1 MKKIVEFYYDLG
13 SPYSYLAST
22 RIERICEKYNAQL
35 EWKPF
40 LLGGVY
46 KETGNRAPLEVPNK
60 KAYMIKDLA
69 DWAGYYRVR
78 FNFPDLFPLN
88 SVKPMRGVL
97 VAKEKEKIGDYTHR
111 LFELYWIDGEDL
123 SQDEGLEKAVT
134 ELGLDA
140 SWFLRRIG
148 EQDIKDKLREET
160 IEAAKRGAFGAPTIF
175 VGDKMFWGNDR
186 LIFLEE
192 YLKGKLQIS

>member
-22 RIERICEKYNAQL
+22 QIERICEKYNAQL

-69 DWAGYYRVR
+69 DWAGYYGVR

-88 SVKPMRGVL
+88 SVKPMRGAL
-97 VAKEKEKIGDYTHR
+97 VAKEREKIRDYTHK

-123 SQDEGLEKAVT
+123 SQDEVLEKAVT

-160 IEAAKRGAFGAPTIF
+160 IEAVKRGAFGAPTIF

-192 YLKGKLQIS
+192 YLKRKL

>member
-22 RIERICEKYNAQL
+22 QIDRICEEYNVDL
-35 EWKPF
+35 KWKPF

-69 DWAGYYRVR
+69 DWARYYGVR
-78 FNFPDLFPLN
+78 FDFPDLFPLN
-88 SVKPMRGVL
+88 SVKPMRGAL
-97 VAKEKEKIGDYTHR
+97 VAKEKGKIRDYTHK
-111 LFELYWIDGEDL
+111 LFELYWIHGKDL
-123 SQDEGLEKAVT
+123 SQDEALESAVR
-134 ELGLDA
+134 ELDIDA
-140 SWFLRRIG
+140 GWFLQRVG

-160 IEAAKRGAFGAPTIF
+160 SEAVKRGAFGAPTIY

-186 LIFLEE
+186 LIFVEE
-192 YLKGKLQIS
+192 YLKGNL

>member
-22 RIERICEKYNAQL
+22 QIERICEKYNAQL

-46 KETGNRAPLEVPNK
+46 KEKGNRAPLEVPNK

-160 IEAAKRGAFGAPTIF
+160 NEAVKRGAFGAPTIF

>member
-22 RIERICEKYNAQL
+22 QIERICEKYNAQL

-69 DWAGYYRVR
+69 DWAGYYGVR

-88 SVKPMRGVL
+88 SVKPMRGAL
-97 VAKEKEKIGDYTHR
+97 VAKEKEKIRDYTHK

-123 SQDEGLEKAVT
+123 SQDEVLEKAVT

-160 IEAAKRGAFGAPTIF
+160 IEAVKRGAFGAPTIL

-192 YLKGKLQIS
+192 YLKRKL

>member
-22 RIERICEKYNAQL
+22 QIERICEKYNAQL

-46 KETGNRAPLEVPNK
+46 KETGNRGPLEVPNK

-69 DWAGYYRVR
+69 DWAGYYGVR

-88 SVKPMRGVL
+88 SVKPMRGAL
-97 VAKEKEKIGDYTHR
+97 VANEKEKIGDYTHK
-111 LFELYWIDGEDL
+111 LFELYWIGGEDL
-123 SQDEGLEKAVT
+123 SQDEVLEKAVT
-134 ELGLDA
+134 ELGLDV

-175 VGDKMFWGNDR
+175 VGDKIFWGNDR

-192 YLKGKLQIS
+192 YLKGKL

>member
-1 MKKIVEFYYDLG
+1 MI
-13 SPYSYLAST
+13 
-22 RIERICEKYNAQL
+22 L
-35 EWKPF
+35 EVLIAILHLCGLRGFVKNIT
-40 LLGGVY
+40 LS
-46 KETGNRAPLEVPNK
+46 ETGNRAPLEVPNK

-78 FNFPDLFPLN
+78 FSFPDLFPLN
-88 SVKPMRGVL
+88 SVKPMRGAL
-97 VAKEKEKIGDYTHR
+97 VAKEKEKIRDYTHR

-123 SQDEGLEKAVT
+123 SQDEVLEKAVT